1 MLADSSVGT
10 YLRPFPAQRNHPRRD
25 LRRRSEAVT
34 ESVRLTA
41 VLSERYAIQR
51 ELGAGGMAV
60 VYLAHDRK
68 LDREVALKVL
78 RPELGA
84 VLGAERFL
92 AEIKISARLD
102 HPHILT
108 LIDSGD
114 ADGMLYYVLPF
125 VRGETLREKLKRE
138 HQLGLDEALAI
149 TKQVAS
155 ALDYAHR
162 QGLVHRDIKP
172 ENILLQEGE
181 AMLTDFGI
189 ALAVKEAGGNRLTQ
203 TGLSLGTPQY
213 MSPEQATGDRGVDA
227 RSDVYSLASVLYEM
241 LAGEPPV
248 TGGSAQAMIAKLM
261 TEKPTRLRVLRDTLP
276 ESVDEAVTKALSKT
290 PADRFASAGD
300 FVRALDTSRQHSTA
314 VAVPQ
319 RRRSP
324 AVLAG
329 AVVGAVVVSGVAA
342 VAARGMFAHK
352 VARASLGQKTQ
363 LTVSGGIY
371 VPAISPDGKQL
382 AFTTRTCGAGGCT
395 YSVVVQDVG
404 GTTTRA
410 ILDKATAA
418 YGLEW
423 SPDRRNLL
431 FNGTVDGR
439 FGNFLV
445 SALGGPPRFL
455 TTGAASFYADGD
467 SLLIGPGEGPDSSY
481 TIGVSGLDGVRR
493 DSIVVRGAG
502 QGLAGLS
509 FIPGTRW
516 IVTLILQAPHGL
528 WQIVDRSGK
537 VADRVVNAC
546 TCGGFGSV
554 DAVWLQRLG
563 DAAGESIVRIAV
575 DRATGRLSASQD
587 TMVTALFTNFS
598 VTADGSKM
606 VMDEGTLE
614 YGVWATDLASII
626 QGRVSNDGRI
636 ARASNNVLAT
646 ISPDGGR
653 LLFRRVVPTT
663 GQHTAVQFAVRP
675 YGSDAETP
683 LAIAGTPI
691 RVRWIDSASVSA
703 VSRVASKVQ
712 LGVVDVRTGA
722 VRNALS
728 LPDSTIADAGPVA
741 GGWAWIPATRDR
753 VIVQQGGKRREI
765 PAPSWYLGIN
775 GLVADSAAGRIFVNG
790 FNRATGDSLG
800 VAAINLADGAITQ
813 WISVFGEDGV
823 IQLLDGGEVF
833 LALHRTQESL
843 DLYRLSG
850 PGKSQLLGSPPRSL
864 VGVSVSSDL
873 KRATA
878 FDRDYHADAW
888 MYNVVRY

>member
-1 MLADSSVGT
+1 MSI
-10 YLRPFPAQRNHPRRD
+10 P
-25 LRRRSEAVT
+25 
-34 ESVRLTA
+34 ESRLSGILTD
-41 VLSERYAIQR
+41 RYRVER
-51 ELGAGGMAV
+51 ELGQGGMAT
-60 VYLAHDRK
+60 VYLAHDLK
-68 LDREVALKVL
+68 HEREVALKVL

-84 VLGAERFL
+84 VLGSERFL
-92 AEIKISARLD
+92 AEIKITARLD

-108 LIDSGD
+108 LIDSGT
-114 ADGMLYYVLPF
+114 ADGLLYYVLPF
-125 VRGETLREKLKRE
+125 VRGESLRDLLNRE
-138 HQLGLDEALAI
+138 RQLGLEMALAI
-149 TKQVAS
+149 TKQVGS
-155 ALDYAHR
+155 ALEYAHKK
-162 QGLVHRDIKP
+162 GVVHRDIKP

-181 AMLTDFGI
+181 AMLADFGI
-189 ALAVKEAGGNRLTQ
+189 ALAVKEAGGNRLTE
-203 TGLSLGTPQY
+203 TGLSLGTPSY
-213 MSPEQATGDRGVDA
+213 MSPEQATGDRTLDA
-227 RSDVYSLASVLYEM
+227 RSDVYSLAAVLYEM

-290 PADRFASAGD
+290 PADRFATAGD
-300 FVRALDTSRQHSTA
+300 FVRALDAGAKQTAPA
-314 VAVPQ
+314 VAAPAK
-319 RRRSP
+319 RRP

-329 AVVGAVVVSGVAA
+329 AAA
-342 VAARGMFAHK
+342 VAVLLLGTAAYAARGMFAHK
-352 VARASLGQKTQ
+352 AAHASLGQKTQ

-382 AFTTRTCGAGGCT
+382 AFVTRACGAGGCT
-395 YSVVVQDVG
+395 FSVVVQDVG

-418 YGLEW
+418 YGLQW

-439 FGNFLV
+439 YGTFLV

-455 TTGAASFYADGD
+455 TIGAASFYADGD
-467 SLLIGPGEGPDSSY
+467 SLLIGPGGGPDSTY

-493 DSIVVRGAG
+493 DSIVVHGVG

-509 FIPGTRW
+509 FIPGTHW
-516 IVTLILQAPHGL
+516 IVTLILQSPHGL

-546 TCGGFGSV
+546 TCGGVGSV

-575 DRATGRLSASQD
+575 DRASGRLSTTQD

-606 VMDEGTLE
+606 VMDEGTLD
-614 YGVWATDLASII
+614 YGVWATDLSSIV
-626 QGRVSNDGRI
+626 QGRLSNDGRI
-636 ARASNNVLAT
+636 ARASNNVLAV

-653 LLFRRVVPTT
+653 LLVRRVVPTT
-663 GQHTAVQFAVRP
+663 GQHTAVQFGVRP

-683 LAIAGTPI
+683 LAINGTPI
-691 RVRWIDSASVSA
+691 NVRWIDSVTVSVA
-703 VSRVASKVQ
+703 SRVESKVQ

-722 VRNALS
+722 VSDALS
-728 LPDSTIADAGPVA
+728 LPDSTITAAGPVD
-741 GGWAWIPATRDR
+741 GGWAWIPARRDR
-753 VIVQQGGKRREI
+753 VIVQQGGKRREL
-765 PAPSWYLGIN
+765 PMPSWYIAIN
-775 GLVADSAAGRIFVNG
+775 GLVTDPAAGRVFVNG

-800 VAAINLADGAITQ
+800 IAAINLATGAYTQ
-813 WISVFGEDGV
+813 WMSVFGEDGV
-823 IQLLDGGEVF
+823 IQLVDGGDLF

-850 PGKSQLLGSPPRSL
+850 PGKSQLLGSPPRPL
-864 VGVSVSSDL
+864 VGVSVSRDL

-888 MYNVVRY
+888 MYSVVRY

>member
-1 MLADSSVGT
+1 MSDS
-10 YLRPFPAQRNHPRRD
+10 P
-25 LRRRSEAVT
+25 
-34 ESVRLTA
+34 RLTA
-41 VLSERYAIQR
+41 VLSERYAIER

-84 VLGAERFL
+84 VLGSERFL
-92 AEIKISARLD
+92 TEIKISARLD

-114 ADGMLYYVLPF
+114 ADGMLYYVLPY
-125 VRGETLREKLKRE
+125 VRGETLRDKLNRE
-138 HQLGLDEALAI
+138 HQLGIDEALAI

-276 ESVDEAVTKALSKT
+276 QSIDEAVAKALSKT
-290 PADRFASAGD
+290 PADRFSSAGD
-300 FVRALDTSRQHSTA
+300 FVRALDAVTKQPTA
-314 VAVPQ
+314 AAAPQ
-319 RRRSP
+319 RRS
-324 AVLAG
+324 AVL
-329 AVVGAVVVSGVAA
+329 VAA
-342 VAARGMFAHK
+342 AAVGVLILATAAFAERGMFAHK
-352 VARASLGQKTQ
+352 QARASLGQKTQ
-363 LTVSGGIY
+363 LTVSGGVY
-371 VPAISPDGKQL
+371 VPSISPDGKQL
-382 AFTTRTCGAGGCT
+382 AFVTRKCGAGGCT
-395 YSVVVQDVG
+395 YSIVEQDVG
-404 GTTTRA
+404 GTTTRS
-410 ILDKATAA
+410 ILENATAA
-418 YGLEW
+418 YGLQW

-431 FNGTVDGR
+431 FDGTVGGR
-439 FGNFLV
+439 YGNFLV

-455 TTGAASFYADGD
+455 TSGSASFYADGD
-467 SLLIGPGEGPDSSY
+467 SLLLGPGQQADSTY
-481 TIGVSGLDGVRR
+481 TIAVSGLDGVRR

-502 QGLAGLS
+502 QGLAALS
-509 FIPGTRW
+509 VIPGTHL
-516 IVTLILQAPHGL
+516 IVTLILQPPHGL
-528 WQIVDRSGK
+528 WQIIDRSGK
-537 VADRVVNAC
+537 VVDHVVNAC

-563 DAAGESIVRIAV
+563 DAAGESIVRIAI
-575 DRATGRLSASQD
+575 DRATGRLSTSQD

-598 VTADGSKM
+598 VTADGSNM

-614 YGVWATDLASII
+614 YGVWATDIPSIV
-626 QGRVSNDGRI
+626 QGRLSSDGRI
-636 ARASNNVLAT
+636 ARASNNVLASV
-646 ISPDGGR
+646 SPDGGR

-663 GQHTAVQFAVRP
+663 GQHTAVQFGVRA

-683 LAIAGTPI
+683 LAITGTPM
-691 RVRWIDSASVSA
+691 RVRWVDSVTVSV
-703 VSRVASKVQ
+703 VSRVGSAVH
-712 LGVVDVRTGA
+712 LGLMDVRTGA
-722 VRNALS
+722 LHDALTLS
-728 LPDSTIADAGPVA
+728 DSTVSDAAPVA
-741 GGWAWIPATRDR
+741 SGWAWIPATHDR
-753 VIVQQGGKRREI
+753 VIVEQSGKRRSLPK
-765 PAPSWYLGIN
+765 PAWYAGIN
-775 GLVADSAAGRIFVNG
+775 NVLSDPASARVFVWG
-790 FNRATGDSLG
+790 FNRATADTLG
-800 VAAINLADGAITQ
+800 IAAIALADGSATQ
-813 WISVFGEDGV
+813 WMSVFGEDGTV
-823 IQLLDGGEVF
+823 QLLANGELF
-833 LALHRTQESL
+833 LSLHRAQESL
-843 DLYRLSG
+843 DLYRISG
-850 PGKSQLLGSPPRSL
+850 PGKSQLLGSPPRPL
-864 VGVSVSSDL
+864 VGVSVSQDL
-873 KRATA
+873 KRAVA